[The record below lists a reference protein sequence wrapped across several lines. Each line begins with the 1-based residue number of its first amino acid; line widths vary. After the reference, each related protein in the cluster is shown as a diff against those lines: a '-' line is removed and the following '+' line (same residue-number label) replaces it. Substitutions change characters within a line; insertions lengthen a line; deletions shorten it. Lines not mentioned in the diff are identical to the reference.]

1 MSYFSFYYLPLGRIG
16 WRCNVYIQY
25 YTNDAHFD
33 IRCYLVYKMCP
44 EEDFSSQF
52 VTDFSWNKKGRED
65 EVRAEGGGGEIQEA
79 KTIHK
84 SLLLTELI

>member
-1 MSYFSFYYLPLGRIG
+1 
-16 WRCNVYIQY
+16 
-25 YTNDAHFD
+25 
-33 IRCYLVYKMCP
+33 MCP

-65 EVRAEGGGGEIQEA
+65 EVRAEGGGGREIQEA